1 MVTAIANPTLSRVEI
16 KTTPEASDRLR
27 VKSAASPA
35 TKGKAGMNG
44 KKAKFQSMSAA
55 ALSVPK

>member
-1 MVTAIANPTLSRVEI
+1 VEI